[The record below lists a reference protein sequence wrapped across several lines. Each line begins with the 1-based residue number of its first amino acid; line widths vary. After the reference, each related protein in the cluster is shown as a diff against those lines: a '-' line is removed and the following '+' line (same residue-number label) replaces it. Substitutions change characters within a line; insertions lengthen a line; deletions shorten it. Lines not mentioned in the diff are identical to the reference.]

1 MKKFSLLIA
10 ALIFTV
16 TTLTAQNENFTAA
29 TNDIQFELQRVKPI
43 GNELRFYFMMT
54 NTGAA
59 DTVITLRA
67 NDHKVWDEKGNEYDS
82 YKEVF
87 SNSERTSSSFE
98 RRNLIPGVG
107 IKVCFI
113 FNKNNISELSRVKL
127 LQLESNLGIVRIE
140 DIPVPYNTEPKPDM
154 PNLTEVEDRVF
165 MSIQNISQEGEAL
178 RLNFLIVNKTEK
190 DVEVKLRGS
199 GHRIVDAQG
208 TEYTSNT
215 IELASVQRSGSSF
228 QTSNLVQDVPIKVF
242 IEFPGAAGAD
252 KIMLFELDM
261 FGNTYRLKE
270 LKVK

>member
-43 GNELRFYFMMT
+43 GNELRFYFMVT
-54 NTGAA
+54 NMGAN
-59 DTVITLRA
+59 DTIITLRA
-67 NDHKVWDEKGNEYDS
+67 NEHKAWDDKGNQYDS
-82 YKEVF
+82 HKEVF
-87 SNSERTSSSFE
+87 SNSVRTSSSFE
-98 RRNLIPGVG
+98 RLTLIPGIG

-127 LQLESNLGIVRIE
+127 LQLESNLGIVRTA

-154 PNLTEVEDRVF
+154 PNLMEVEDRVF
-165 MSIQNISQEGEAL
+165 MSIQNISQEGEDL
-178 RLNFLIVNKTEK
+178 RLNFLLVNKADK
-190 DVEVKLRGS
+190 DVEASLRGS

-208 TEYTSNT
+208 TEYTSNI

-228 QTSNLVQDVPIKVF
+228 QKTNLVQDVPINGF
-242 IEFPGAAGAD
+242 IEFPGAGSAE
-252 KIMLFELDM
+252 KIMLFELTM
-261 FGNTYRLKE
+261 FGNTYRLKN
-270 LKVK
+270 LDVK